1 LSGVRRGLFF
11 LVVLAACLAA
21 SAAGATPS
29 ATIPARSTISA
40 LAADGTDTSFATAP
54 TLSDCDR
61 VYVWQAVTKRAVQLG
76 KKQRCKSKSLGV
88 VGLTITK
95 GRALWLT
102 ATGSPL
108 STLKLW
114 TATTKRPTPHQVD
127 SATRDATSNE
137 PQPILVGTAGGGL
150 LPYAEDTAVTVL
162 KSDGSTAFTWIAPAH
177 VVALAA
183 RGGQVAVAQD
193 GNRVTVLDSK
203 GAILSVDLFT
213 TPVTA
218 VAMTG
223 KGLLVQRGTTLELR
237 RGADAH
243 QSATSPTGQL
253 ADADSRWAA
262 WTDGKSVHVIRLP
275 DGTAVAT
282 YPGTAAAL
290 AGSTLYIA
298 NGKTITVRTLR

>member
-1 LSGVRRGLFF
+1 MRRGL
-11 LVVLAACLAA
+11 LILGVLAACLTAG
-21 SAAGATPS
+21 AAGATS
-29 ATIPARSTISA
+29 SSTITARSTVSA
-40 LAADGTDTSFATAP
+40 LAADGTDASFAAGP

-61 VYVWQAVTKRAVQLG
+61 VFVWQSVTRHAVQLG
-76 KKQRCKSKSLGV
+76 KKQRCRSKTQFLG
-88 VGLTITK
+88 LSITK

-102 ATGSPL
+102 ASGGSV

-114 TATTKRPTPHQVD
+114 TATTKRPAPRLLET
-127 SATRDATSNE
+127 ATRDTTSND
-137 PQPILVGTAGGGL
+137 PQPILVGSAGGGL

-162 KSDGSTAFTWIAPAH
+162 KSDGTVAFPPWTASAH

-203 GAILSVDLFT
+203 GNIVSVDLFT

-218 VAMTG
+218 VALTG

-237 RGADAH
+237 RGADATH
-243 QSATSPTGQL
+243 ASTSPTGLL

-262 WTDGKSVHVIRLP
+262 WTDGKYVHVIRLP
-275 DGTAVAT
+275 DETAVGT

-298 NGKTITVRTLR
+298 NGKTITIRTLR

>member
-1 LSGVRRGLFF
+1 VRRGL
-11 LVVLAACLAA
+11 LILGVLAACLTAG
-21 SAAGATPS
+21 AAGAS
-29 ATIPARSTISA
+29 SSSTITARSTVSA
-40 LAADGTDTSFATAP
+40 LAADGAETSFATGP

-61 VYVWQAVTKRAVQLG
+61 VFVWQSVTRHVVQLG
-76 KKQRCKSKSLGV
+76 KKQRCKSKTQFLGLAV
-88 VGLTITK
+88 TK

-102 ATGSPL
+102 ASAGSV

-114 TATTKRPTPHQVD
+114 TATTKRPTPRLID
-127 SATRDATSNE
+127 TATRDTASTD
-137 PQPILVGTAGGGL
+137 PQPILVGSAGGGL

-162 KSDGSTAFTWIAPAH
+162 NPDGKVALNWTAPAH

-203 GAILSVDLFT
+203 GNILSVDLFT

-243 QSATSPTGQL
+243 QSTTSPTGTL

-262 WTDGKSVHVIRLP
+262 WTDGKYVHVIRLP
-275 DGTAVAT
+275 DGTAVGT

-298 NGKTITVRTLR
+298 NGKTITIRTLR